1 MLAEHDDTV
10 ITDEEIQKITNS
22 IENNGLY
29 KIYFDNVTGDIHAI
43 TNEVNSAYSH
53 YIELPSTDVED
64 FLSGKLNYSTYR
76 VSYTSPTESK
86 IVQKDAQHDD
96 QRVLVHVPVLK
107 SFNGALSIKNNVK
120 TKQWAFK
127 LSKEEKSYIK
137 KYKISFRLEFY
148 MTFLNNA
155 SFLIRT
161 IKIDTIDLA
170 YNDTVYVDHIT
181 LTEQSLNK
189 IKFYTTPFFKSYGL
203 ITP

>member
-127 LSKEEKSYIK
+127 LSKEEKSHIK